1 MSPHGMSGLV
11 NPDMY
16 QTASG
21 VSIANTYILLGDDRA
36 IFSVVNRGTPR
47 TYSAFST
54 MQIYR
59 DHAAWAANLQ
69 PVEVRAVTYPVP
81 DPSAVY
87 DLLYHSAKQSEGWAN
102 ATAVSAA
109 GTPAGNATPAGDT

>member
-1 MSPHGMSGLV
+1 MGGIV
-11 NPDMY
+11 NPDIY
-16 QTASG
+16 TTSSG
-21 VSIANTYILLGDDRA
+21 VSIANTYVLLGDDRA
-36 IFSVVNRGTPR
+36 IFSVVDRNAPR

-69 PVEVRAVTYPVP
+69 PVEVRAVTYSVP

-87 DLLYHSAKQSEGWAN
+87 NLLYYSAQQSEGW
-102 ATAVSAA
+102 
-109 GTPAGNATPAGDT
+109 GNAYPLGADPPATGNASPTANV